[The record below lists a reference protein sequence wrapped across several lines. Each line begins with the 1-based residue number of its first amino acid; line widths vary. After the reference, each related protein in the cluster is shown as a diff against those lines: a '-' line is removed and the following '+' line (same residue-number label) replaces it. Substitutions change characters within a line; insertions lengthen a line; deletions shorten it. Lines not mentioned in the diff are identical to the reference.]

1 MRMKVRKN
9 LLLNLQAVEA
19 GEKLVKAGAAAS
31 LSELVEKQL
40 QGAGVGEDEH
50 FSSHHGKPAPRKG
63 DARFNYL
70 TRKHRGMR

>member
-1 MRMKVRKN
+1 MKVRKN
-9 LLLNLQAVEA
+9 LLLDLQAVDA

-40 QGAGVGEDEH
+40 QGAGVEEDEH

-63 DARFNYL
+63 DARFDYL